1 MADHGIQITRTTISP
16 PPVAIIGQGVVGIV
30 GTAPDIDVD
39 GLFGDGTNYRRT
51 MSRSS

>member
-30 GTAPDIDVD
+30 G
-39 GLFGDGTNYRRT
+39 DGTGCGRYGSVR
-51 MSRSS
+51 